1 MNNPI
6 TLKAEGQWSYA
17 DTCAAIDALRD
28 AGIECG
34 ISVGGL
40 WMFVEDAAEARQ
52 AKAIVERHKGWLCVE
67 TMSEGLSMQNYNA
80 QQVEALGAKQDF
92 IRDL

>member
-1 MNNPI
+1 MNNLI

-17 DTCAAIDALRD
+17 DTCAAIDALRE
-28 AGIECG
+28 AGVECG
-34 ISVGGL
+34 ISTGGL
-40 WMFVEDAAEARQ
+40 WIFVEDAAEAQQ
-52 AKAIVERHKGWLCVE
+52 AKAVVERHKGWLCAE
-67 TMSEGLSMQNYNA
+67 TMSEGLSMQNYTA